1 MENVHGV
8 IVHLSVLGTLVKIWG
23 GRRGRVPAMV
33 VGAEEAG
40 VRTFSITAPWSRFW
54 EEANNTPFKFT
65 AVAHRMDLKRA
76 CAFIPYDVHT
86 NPG

>member
-33 VGAEEAG
+33 VVSKRQGCEHFPSPRPGAVFGKKPTTLPSSLPRLHIVWISSAR
-40 VRTFSITAPWSRFW
+40 VHSFST
-54 EEANNTPFKFT
+54 
-65 AVAHRMDLKRA
+65 M
-76 CAFIPYDVHT
+76 
-86 NPG
+86 